1 MFASFINYLRF
12 HWNMPTGLKQSSGQ
26 IEVSF
31 EQLSVPGGFGQKR
44 IDLQLNALDN
54 EVFVVTGVKLDL
66 TTPQSNL
73 TGVAANIDASTFAA
87 LTTQPTSVM
96 PTLADSTCFATASEK
111 FRILEE
117 IQAGGGYAV
126 AFGAIE
132 NAVDT
137 PHSMDYLA
145 IIATPNFY
153 VSTDGSSGNTNSNQ
167 VRGKLYGYRAAA
179 SSSIYASLV
188 QSELLSS

>member
-1 MFASFINYLRF
+1 
-12 HWNMPTGLKQSSGQ
+12 MPTGLKSTSGQ
-26 IEVSF
+26 IAVSF
-31 EQLSVPGGFGQKR
+31 RQSAAPGTFGQKR

-66 TTPQSNL
+66 LAPQSNL
-73 TGVAANIDASTFAA
+73 TGVAANMDPSTFAA
-87 LTTQPTSVM
+87 LTAQPTTAM
-96 PTLADSTCFATASEK
+96 PTLEESNCFATASQQV
-111 FRILEE
+111 RVLEE
-117 IQAGGGYAV
+117 VQAGGGYAV
-126 AFGAIE
+126 AFGFQE

-137 PHSMDYLA
+137 PHNMDYLA

-153 VSTDGSSGNTNSNQ
+153 VSCEGNADNANSSVVT
-167 VRGKLYGYRAAA
+167 GKLYGYRAQA

>member
-1 MFASFINYLRF
+1 
-12 HWNMPTGLKQSSGQ
+12 MPTGLKQTSGQ

-31 EQLSVPGGFGQKR
+31 TQQSVTGTFGQKR

-54 EVFVVTGVKLDL
+54 EVFVVTGVKMDL
-66 TTPQSNL
+66 TTPQCNL
-73 TGVAANIDASTFAA
+73 TGVAANLDPETFAA
-87 LTTQPTSVM
+87 LTTQPTTTM
-96 PTLADSTCFATASEK
+96 PTLADSTCFATAAEK
-111 FRILEE
+111 FRVLEE

-126 AFGAIE
+126 AFGSIE
-132 NAVDT
+132 NAIDT

-153 VSTDGSSGNTNSNQ
+153 VSTDGSPDNSNANR
-167 VRGKLYGYRAAA
+167 VYGKLYGYRAQA